1 MENLNAKN
9 CINLIVDDSDFTSEI
24 TSFAVESA
32 GYKIL
37 ITKSG
42 LEALEILHQESSIST
57 LNEIGN
63 IIMVSYIS
71 AISNLINDKI
81 NFDLP
86 ETTVEISE
94 KYFENLIEIINYEVL
109 SAIKKEKYDIVLMD
123 VQMPYLEGVEVTKII
138 RTSESDEF
146 DPDIP
151 IIALTAFGMD
161 EDKKHFIDAGMNNY
175 FIKPVIIDQLI
186 TKMIQLINKI
196 KQ

>member
-1 MENLNAKN
+1 VENLNAKN